1 MRHQT
6 NRKYADRKK
15 RNRKYQS
22 QKAYRKEQK
31 RKTGWRAR
39 WDKFTDRLANI
50 FGIGFLILL
59 PILIIY
65 GIFFLIGVSLSFSL
79 LFCRASIMI
88 RNEQIP
94 ISIK

>member
-15 RNRKYQS
+15 LNRKYQS

-50 FGIGFLILL
+50 VGICFL
-59 PILIIY
+59 P
-65 GIFFLIGVSLSFSL
+65 
-79 LFCRASIMI
+79 
-88 RNEQIP
+88 
-94 ISIK
+94 